1 MVVNCPNCG
10 KENKNTNIKCEFCS
24 TQLIDVNEINQHSD
38 FSFNGNNVETKEI
51 NVSTKKVGCLSSI
64 LILIFVGPWLL
75 AGIAF
80 LGVGLFSSISEHNQT
95 KGYEKTT
102 AILKDYTNCTYDD
115 GSEMCEAIYEY
126 QVNGVTYTVSP
137 STLSNS
143 GGFEERD
150 TVYYNPNNPSESIM
164 YASWSNLTIVG
175 FIIIIVVSA
184 ILISI
189 NKVIKKIA
197 KGKDNITMKVYKT
210 K

>member
-24 TQLIDVNEINQHSD
+24 TKLIDENKFNQHSNFLVND
-38 FSFNGNNVETKEI
+38 KAGETKEI
-51 NVSTKKVGCLSSI
+51 NVSPKKAGCLSSI

-80 LGVGLFSSISEHNQT
+80 LGIGLYYSISEHNQT

-102 AILKDYTNCTYDD
+102 GILKYYANCTYDD
-115 GSEMCEAIYEY
+115 GNELCKATYEY
-126 QVNGVTYTVSP
+126 QVNGITYTVSP
-137 STLSNS
+137 SSLRNS
-143 GGFEERD
+143 GGFEESD

-164 YASWSNLTIVG
+164 YAGWSNLTIVG
-175 FIIIIVVSA
+175 LIIVIVVSA

-189 NKVIKKIA
+189 NSSMKKIS
-197 KGKDNITMKVYKT
+197 KGKDNITTKVYKT
-210 K
+210 